1 MILVH
6 SRERDG
12 RSKRGAG
19 ATGSNS
25 NSSGSRNRR
34 DKASNSN
41 SSSASQWANDICDK
55 YGSTEFIDI
64 TSLAEISGND
74 GDSNLTNSRKISNL
88 LANLPEDMRISKL
101 LRQLSGEKDD
111 DEARKIC
118 QKLNIVILDPTNTNY
133 IRRSF
138 DILADT
144 MMRIFKDG
152 PIGSINE
159 IADVFGKMGWIIR
172 SDFSV
177 YRSWIQRMIKHERI
191 RVYVLRALQQTLFM
205 DRNTCEIRSD
215 NCSRI
220 IEMLKEHLES
230 TEKAAQFIAIT
241 KVIQQFA
248 QNYPKQFQ
256 PHFAD
261 IVDIVIGWHLETDQV
276 LSIKQHCS
284 IILQTFKSFWLSDI
298 TFTRN
303 LLNQFHE
310 DIMSYRDDII
320 NTAEG
325 AKSGKT
331 DSPTPEICCGSIVG
345 ATNSILKC
353 IYDSPVILCDSIG
366 TNLISDIVSSVL
378 ELIKAFDTS
387 QISKKQFSPD
397 QCDIIYMYVNELIVI
412 ALECRKYDVNILDDA
427 ILEIITLQ
435 LESLNVWTVS
445 DEKMSILLFVIYK
458 LVGEL
463 RGNTPIPFIHLIFNN
478 NSVIHQMKFSKNHR
492 IVKSTVKIYQT
503 VLNSKVVGLLQE
515 TYRYIVDDLSAAV
528 NVLESIDP
536 DMCTENSFYTK
547 QQAEHLVNFYLSTI
561 STLAVASSSI
571 IVMWAL
577 EPNILEL
584 LTDHMHSAEFDRV
597 WSNTPE
603 THYALIKLLVSH
615 CNNNNNFVTSSSLLN
630 EQLTKITDVFSR
642 LSVDDNPTGFSEF
655 VPGASSFNV
664 PTTSTLNSNSES
676 SPTSGHFESILKF
689 LSRILGQK
697 TLNAQTI
704 LLLLDWYENI
714 IKQSAAYS
722 DTLISNAEFHQI
734 LKSLNRLVN
743 EDLTAKRIQLKFAD
757 CLDIILT
764 HDNLQA
770 ETFQTIAE
778 TSCIRMCAGDS
789 TIRKRYSDI
798 FAKLPLNI
806 ALKQVNQFTGL
817 AREQQRHVNSVQHW
831 YLRTPAQQR
840 GGEMRGQFF
849 ADFIHAIR
857 IGESP
862 RNGERLEKTNRYDRI
877 ESILKNI
884 FIHSQRC
891 ANGSSSKSKSN
902 DISDFCKLA
911 TNDIRVLIA
920 WAQWEAAQ
928 FCVNNKL
935 RTVLGKPQETFVKIE
950 SIIKEF
956 ARILSMKENLTVS
969 NVDAILTIQR
979 NARMLLGFMEAL
991 EKYIY
996 NASEGTSFALP
1007 TAEKPAR
1014 TFFHVNATTCNEW
1027 FTRIRT
1033 AVDLIALHCMDS
1045 EMVVRYTENVLK
1057 NLTVNGKTNDPLFE
1071 HTLISHAWALLT
1083 NKEGD
1088 ALEGLFAWTKSVTK
1102 KKLMW
1107 IKMAAGELIHIN
1119 KYYSKMA
1126 QKLISFCSILFKQSK
1141 RMDTWKQQ
1149 LPAIKPF

>member
-1 MILVH
+1 MCLFFYFRNNQICIDFVF

-12 RSKRGAG
+12 RNRRG

-25 NSSGSRNRR
+25 NRSGSRNRR
-34 DKASNSN
+34 GEKASSSN
-41 SSSASQWANDICDK
+41 CSTSQWANDIRER
-55 YGSTEFIDI
+55 YSSTECIDI
-64 TSLAEISGND
+64 TSLSEIAGNEGD
-74 GDSNLTNSRKISNL
+74 GNLTNSRKISNL

-111 DEARKIC
+111 DEVRKIC
-118 QKLNIVILDPTNTNY
+118 IKLNIVVLDPNNRNY
-133 IRRSF
+133 IVRSF

-152 PIGSINE
+152 SSATSMNE
-159 IADVFGKMGWIIR
+159 VANVFGKMGWIIR

-191 RVYVLRALQQTLFM
+191 RVYVFRALQQTLFM

-215 NCSRI
+215 NCNRI

-241 KVIQQFA
+241 NVVQQFA

-284 IILQTFKSFWLSDI
+284 IVLQTFKSFWLSDI

-310 DIMSYRDDII
+310 DIMSYRTDII
-320 NTAEG
+320 STADG
-325 AKSGKT
+325 AKAGIT

-353 IYDSPVILCDSIG
+353 IYDSPAILCDSIG
-366 TNLISDIVSSVL
+366 TNLISDIVNSVL
-378 ELIKAFDTS
+378 ELIKAFETS
-387 QISKKQFSPD
+387 QISKQQFSPD

-412 ALECRKYDVNILDDA
+412 ALECRKYDVYIMDDA
-427 ILEIITLQ
+427 ILEIIQLQ

-445 DEKMSILLFVIYK
+445 DEKISILLFVIYK

-463 RGNTPIPFIHLIFNN
+463 KGDTPIPFIHLIFNN

-492 IVKSTVKIYQT
+492 IVKSIVKIYQT

-515 TYRYIVDDLSAAV
+515 TYRYIVDDLSEAV
-528 NVLESIDP
+528 NVLESIVVDP
-536 DMCTENSFYTK
+536 EMGAENSFYTK
-547 QQAEHLVNFYLSTI
+547 HQAEHLVNFYFSTI

-584 LTDHMHSAEFDRV
+584 LSDHMRCAEFDRV
-597 WSNTPE
+597 WSKIPE
-603 THYALIKLLVSH
+603 THYALTKLLVSH

-642 LSVDDNPTGFSEF
+642 LSVDENNPTGFSEF

-689 LSRILGQK
+689 LYQILGQK
-697 TLNAQTI
+697 TLNGQTI

-722 DTLISNAEFHQI
+722 DTLISNAEFQQI
-734 LKSLNRLVN
+734 LKSLNRLVSK
-743 EDLTAKRIQLKFAD
+743 ELTAKRIQLKFAD
-757 CLDIILT
+757 CLDTILT
-764 HDNLQA
+764 YDNLPA
-770 ETFQTIAE
+770 ETFQMIAE
-778 TSCIRMCAGDS
+778 TSCIRMCASDS
-789 TIRKRYSDI
+789 KIRKRYSDI

-806 ALKQVNQFTGL
+806 SLKQVNQFTGL
-817 AREQQRHVNSVQHW
+817 AKEQQCHVNSVQHW

-849 ADFIHAIR
+849 ADFIRAIR
-857 IGESP
+857 IGESS
-862 RNGERLEKTNRYDRI
+862 RNGERIGNGNRYNGI

-911 TNDIRVLIA
+911 TSDVRVLLA
-920 WAQWEAAQ
+920 WAQCEAAQ
-928 FCVNNKL
+928 SCVNNKL
-935 RTVLGKPQETFVKIE
+935 RTVIGKPQETFLKIE
-950 SIIKEF
+950 SIIKEY
-956 ARILSMKENLTVS
+956 ARNLSMKENLTAP
-969 NVDAILTIQR
+969 NVDAILTNQR
-979 NARMLLGFMEAL
+979 NARILLGFMEAL

-1033 AVDLIALHCMDS
+1033 AVDLIALHCMES

-1057 NLTVNGKTNDPLFE
+1057 NLTANGKTNDPLFE
-1071 HTLISHAWALLT
+1071 HTLMSHAWALLR

-1107 IKMAAGELIHIN
+1107 IKMAAGE
-1119 KYYSKMA
+1119 
-1126 QKLISFCSILFKQSK
+1126 
-1141 RMDTWKQQ
+1141 
-1149 LPAIKPF
+1149 

>member
-1 MILVH
+1 MYRNDEICIDFGY
-6 SRERDG
+6 SGERDG
-12 RSKRGAG
+12 RSKRGT
-19 ATGSNS
+19 TGSNS

-34 DKASNSN
+34 EKISSSN
-41 SSSASQWANDICDK
+41 SSTSQWSNDIRDK
-55 YGSTEFIDI
+55 YNSTECIDI
-64 TSLAEISGND
+64 TSNSEIAVND
-74 GDSNLTNSRKISNL
+74 GDYNLTNSRKISNL
-88 LANLPEDMRISKL
+88 LANLPEDIRISKL

-118 QKLNIVILDPTNTNY
+118 TKLNIVVLDPTNTSY

-152 PIGSINE
+152 PTGSMNE
-159 IADVFGKMGWIIR
+159 VADVFGKMGWIIR

-191 RVYVLRALQQTLFM
+191 RVYVFRALQQTLFM

-230 TEKAAQFIAIT
+230 TEKATQFIAIT
-241 KVIQQFA
+241 NVVQQFA

-261 IVDIVIGWHLETDQV
+261 IVDIVIGWHLETDQM

-284 IILQTFKSFWLSDI
+284 VILQTFKSFWLNDI

-303 LLNQFHE
+303 LLRQFHE

-320 NTAEG
+320 NMADG
-325 AKSGKT
+325 AKGAKT

-366 TNLISDIVSSVL
+366 TNLISDIVNSVL
-378 ELIKAFDTS
+378 ELIRTFETS

-427 ILEIITLQ
+427 ILDIITLQ

-445 DEKMSILLFVIYK
+445 DEKISILLFVIYK

-463 RGNTPIPFIHLIFNN
+463 KGNTPIPFIHLIFNN
-478 NSVIHQMKFSKNHR
+478 NSVIHPMIFSKNHG
-492 IVKSTVKIYQT
+492 IVKSIVKIYQT

-515 TYRYIVDDLSAAV
+515 TYRYIVDDLSAAINTLKSV
-528 NVLESIDP
+528 VP
-536 DMCTENSFYTK
+536 DMCAKHSFYTK
-547 QQAEHLVNFYLSTI
+547 EQAEQLVNFYLSTI

-584 LTDHMHSAEFDRV
+584 LTDHMHCAEFDRV
-597 WSNTPE
+597 WSKIPE
-603 THYALIKLLVSH
+603 TYYALTKLLVSH

-642 LSVDDNPTGFSEF
+642 LSVDDNNPTGFSEF

-664 PTTSTLNSNSES
+664 PSTSTLNSNSES

-689 LSRILGQK
+689 LCRILGQK

-722 DTLISNAEFHQI
+722 DTLILNAEFQQI
-734 LKSLNRLVN
+734 LRSLNRLVSK
-743 EDLTAKRIQLKFAD
+743 DLTAKRIQLKFAD
-757 CLDIILT
+757 CLDTILT
-764 HDNLQA
+764 YDSLQA
-770 ETFQTIAE
+770 EAFQTIAE
-778 TSCIRMCAGDS
+778 TSCIRMCASDS

-806 ALKQVNQFTGL
+806 LLKQVNHFTGL
-817 AREQQRHVNSVQHW
+817 AKEQQRHVNSVQHW

-849 ADFIHAIR
+849 ADFVCAIR
-857 IGESP
+857 MGESS
-862 RNGERLEKTNRYDRI
+862 RYGERMEKTNHYHRI
-877 ESILKNI
+877 ESIWKNI

-891 ANGSSSKSKSN
+891 ANGSSTKSKSN

-911 TNDIRVLIA
+911 TSDVRVLIA

-928 FCVNNKL
+928 IAVNTKL
-935 RTVLGKPQETFVKIE
+935 RTVIGKPQETFLKVCTTIE
-950 SIIKEF
+950 G
-956 ARILSMKENLTVS
+956 
-969 NVDAILTIQR
+969 
-979 NARMLLGFMEAL
+979 LL
-991 EKYIY
+991 
-996 NASEGTSFALP
+996 
-1007 TAEKPAR
+1007 
-1014 TFFHVNATTCNEW
+1014 
-1027 FTRIRT
+1027 
-1033 AVDLIALHCMDS
+1033 LIAS
-1045 EMVVRYTENVLK
+1045 K
-1057 NLTVNGKTNDPLFE
+1057 LFP
-1071 HTLISHAWALLT
+1071 
-1083 NKEGD
+1083 
-1088 ALEGLFAWTKSVTK
+1088 
-1102 KKLMW
+1102 
-1107 IKMAAGELIHIN
+1107 
-1119 KYYSKMA
+1119 
-1126 QKLISFCSILFKQSK
+1126 FKQDY
-1141 RMDTWKQQ
+1141 R
-1149 LPAIKPF
+1149 

>member
-1 MILVH
+1 MYWFWIY
-6 SRERDG
+6 SGERDE
-12 RSKRGAG
+12 RSKRGA
-19 ATGSNS
+19 TGFYSNR
-25 NSSGSRNRR
+25 SGSRNRR
-34 DKASNSN
+34 EKASSSN
-41 SSSASQWANDICDK
+41 SSTSRWANDIRDK
-55 YGSTEFIDI
+55 YSSTEFLDI
-64 TSLAEISGND
+64 TSLAESAGND
-74 GDSNLTNSRKISNL
+74 GDANLTNSRKISNL

-101 LRQLSGEKDD
+101 LRQLSVEKDD

-118 QKLNIVILDPTNTNY
+118 TKLNIVVSDPTNTNY

-152 PIGSINE
+152 PIGSMNE

-191 RVYVLRALQQTLFM
+191 RVYVLRALQQTLIM

-215 NCSRI
+215 NCNRI
-220 IEMLKEHLES
+220 IEMLKEHLEG

-241 KVIQQFA
+241 NAIQQFA

-284 IILQTFKSFWLSDI
+284 AILQTFKSFWLSDI

-303 LLNQFHE
+303 LLSQFHE

-320 NTAEG
+320 NTAAEG
-325 AKSGKT
+325 AKDGKT

-353 IYDSPVILCDSIG
+353 IYDSPAILCDSIG
-366 TNLISDIVSSVL
+366 TNLIWDIVSSVL
-378 ELIKAFDTS
+378 ELIKAFEGS
-387 QISKKQFSPD
+387 QMSKMQFSPD

-412 ALECRKYDVNILDDA
+412 ALECRKYDVNISDDA

-435 LESLNVWTVS
+435 LESLNVWTAS
-445 DEKMSILLFVIYK
+445 DEKISILLFVIYK

-463 RGNTPIPFIHLIFNN
+463 RGNTPIPFIHLIFDN
-478 NSVIHQMKFSKNHR
+478 NSVIHQMKFSKNPR
-492 IVKSTVKIYQT
+492 IVKSLTKIYQT

-528 NVLESIDP
+528 NVLESVAP
-536 DMCTENSFYTK
+536 DMCAENSFYTK
-547 QQAEHLVNFYLSTI
+547 AQAEHLVNFYLSTI

-577 EPNILEL
+577 EPNILDL
-584 LTDHMHSAEFDRV
+584 LTDHMHCAEFDSV
-597 WSNTPE
+597 WSKIPE
-603 THYALIKLLVSH
+603 THYALTKLLVSH

-642 LSVDDNPTGFSEF
+642 LGVDDNPTGFSEF

-676 SPTSGHFESILKF
+676 SPTSGHFECILKF
-689 LSRILGQK
+689 LCRILGQK

-704 LLLLDWYENI
+704 HLLLDWYENI
-714 IKQSAAYS
+714 IKQSAAHS
-722 DTLISNAEFHQI
+722 DTLISNAEFQQI
-734 LKSLNRLVN
+734 FKSLNRLVN
-743 EDLTAKRIQLKFAD
+743 KDLIAKRIQLKYAD
-757 CLDIILT
+757 CLDTILT
-764 HDNLQA
+764 YDNLQT

-778 TSCIRMCAGDS
+778 TSCIRMCASDS

-806 ALKQVNQFTGL
+806 SLKQVNQFTGL
-817 AREQQRHVNSVQHW
+817 AKEQQRHVNSVQHW
-831 YLRTPAQQR
+831 YLRTPVQQR

-849 ADFIHAIR
+849 ADFIRAIR

-862 RNGERLEKTNRYDRI
+862 RNGEQMEKSDRYHRI
-877 ESILKNI
+877 ECILKNI

-911 TNDIRVLIA
+911 TSDVRVLIA

-928 FCVNNKL
+928 SCVNNKL
-935 RTVLGKPQETFVKIE
+935 RTAIGKPQETFLKIE
-950 SIIKEF
+950 SIIKNF
-956 ARILSMKENLTVS
+956 ARILSMKENLIAPNADT
-969 NVDAILTIQR
+969 ILTNQR

-991 EKYIY
+991 EKYIH

-1027 FTRIRT
+1027 FSRIRT
-1033 AVDLIALHCMDS
+1033 AADLIALHCMES
-1045 EMVVRYTENVLK
+1045 EMVVRYTENVLR
-1057 NLTVNGKTNDPLFE
+1057 NLTANGKTNDPLFE
-1071 HTLISHAWALLT
+1071 HTLMSHAWALLR

-1088 ALEGLFAWTKSVTK
+1088 ALDGLFSWTKSVTK

-1107 IKMAAGELIHIN
+1107 IKMAAGELIYLNILAILGIEKFKN
-1119 KYYSKMA
+1119 YSD
-1126 QKLISFCSILFKQSK
+1126 FV
-1141 RMDTWKQQ
+1141 
-1149 LPAIKPF
+1149 